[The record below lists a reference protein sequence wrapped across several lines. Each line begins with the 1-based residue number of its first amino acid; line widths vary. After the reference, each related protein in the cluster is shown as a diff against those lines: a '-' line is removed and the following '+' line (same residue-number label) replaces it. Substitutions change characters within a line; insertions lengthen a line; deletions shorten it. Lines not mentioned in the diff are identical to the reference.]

1 MISRDLVYIGPS
13 ANQVRAADLE
23 PELVFGLGLNDDL
36 ANQESDQTR
45 VHDMAKVHLDIY
57 KGKIYVTFSSLSV
70 GIVCLSAL
78 APACLVCPCP
88 CLSCLPLPL
97 LVLSRLV
104 SLSVRLSVT
113 ETDRGRVYRPSSS
126 TT

>member
-88 CLSCLPLPL
+88 CLSCL
-97 LVLSRLV
+97 VLSV
-104 SLSVRLSVT
+104 CLSDCLSRKQT
-113 ETDRGRVYRPSSS
+113 EAEFTDQVHLQPKLGR
-126 TT
+126 

>member
-23 PELVFGLGLNDDL
+23 PEQVFGLGLNDDL

-78 APACLVCPCP
+78 APACLVSS
-88 CLSCLPLPL
+88 CLSVYMSVCLSDC
-97 LVLSRLV
+97 LSRKQ
-104 SLSVRLSVT
+104 T
-113 ETDRGRVYRPSSS
+113 EAEFTDQVHLQPKLGR
-126 TT
+126 